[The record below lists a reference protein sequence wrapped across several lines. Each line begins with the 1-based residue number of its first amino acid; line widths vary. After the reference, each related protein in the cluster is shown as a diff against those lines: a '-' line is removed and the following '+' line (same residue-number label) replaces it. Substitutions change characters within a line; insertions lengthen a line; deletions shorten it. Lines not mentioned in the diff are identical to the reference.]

1 MHRLLTPIYS
11 DRRISAMDGYPQ
23 DKTGSAKQS
32 STDRIK
38 DGNEGVPIKDSP
50 LAKETESLK
59 NGPKVSIKATKS
71 PMVEGIM
78 VVMPKDPASSSLG
91 VNTCEEQAAKEPDFI
106 GDAFF
111 YNLTKSAVRVYSH
124 HLT

>member
-1 MHRLLTPIYS
+1 MNGH
-11 DRRISAMDGYPQ
+11 PQ
-23 DKTGSAKQS
+23 DKNGSAKQS

-38 DGNEGVPIKDSP
+38 DGNEGVPIKDST
-50 LAKETESLK
+50 LAKEMESLK
-59 NGPKVSIKATKS
+59 NGPKVFIKATKL

-78 VVMPKDPASSSLG
+78 VEIPKGPASSSLG

-111 YNLTKSAVRVYSH
+111 YNLNKSAVRVSSH
-124 HLT
+124 DLT